1 MAYYAAARSASIGM
15 AAAGGDES
23 RPGKFDAAHL
33 IGGCPPAPVRTFDA
47 AFDPA
52 AEWQGLCGQDG
63 AWPERPAMCV
73 AEQFDDPVVAGE
85 VGLHV
90 RVPIDKD
97 VAAGGERDADRP
109 VGDGQVEL
117 NEEEV
122 AFALFDNGG
131 DLDRLGKFFTST

>member
-1 MAYYAAARSASIGM
+1 
-15 AAAGGDES
+15 
-23 RPGKFDAAHL
+23 
-33 IGGCPPAPVRTFDA
+33 
-47 AFDPA
+47 
-52 AEWQGLCGQDG
+52 
-63 AWPERPAMCV
+63 MCV